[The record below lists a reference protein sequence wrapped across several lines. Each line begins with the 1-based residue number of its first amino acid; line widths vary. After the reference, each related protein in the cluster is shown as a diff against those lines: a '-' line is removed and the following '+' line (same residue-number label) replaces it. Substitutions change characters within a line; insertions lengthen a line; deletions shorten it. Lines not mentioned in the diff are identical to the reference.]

1 MDSLFIIFYVFFLIV
16 CWFLSTST
24 IVNGEHNSTAFKI
37 KTLFYW
43 LGVVISFLVGHYL
56 FI

>member
-1 MDSLFIIFYVFFLIV
+1 MNSLFIIFYVFFLIV

-24 IVNGEHNSTAFKI
+24 IVNGAHNSTAFKI